1 LVANGDGVRSGGWL
15 RRSTN
20 AEIHDGGNIL
30 AIIAA
35 TVLVIAQPIED
46 LTTCKQLLN
55 QFDY

>member
-1 LVANGDGVRSGGWL
+1 M

-20 AEIHDGGNIL
+20 AEIHGGGNIL
-30 AIIAA
+30 ATIAI

-46 LTTCKQLLN
+46 LTSHNLQAIVKIIN